1 MRMAGYVPCGK
12 VAVKGA
18 AGPGSGA
25 REVSGEV
32 VGPDRTC
39 VIGAG
44 PSGLAAVKALAEAGL
59 DFDCFEKSDRV
70 GGNWVFGNRNGQS
83 RIYRSLHINTSR
95 QRMAYADFPMPADYP
110 DFPHHALM
118 ARYFEAYAAAFGLHR
133 RITFGTAVMRA
144 EREEPGRWQLTLADG
159 TIRCYRA
166 LVVANGH
173 HWDPR
178 WPEPPVPGPFAGE
191 IIHAHDYV
199 APDEPIDFAG
209 KRVVVVGMGN
219 SAMDIACELSRPGIA
234 ERLYLSAR
242 RGAWV
247 IPNYVLGRPMDRL
260 GVGAAWLP
268 WRVQSLMAELLIRL
282 VVGAPWRFGL
292 PRPDHPPL
300 AAHPTVSQD
309 LPVRLGRGDV
319 VPKPEIRELQ
329 GRSVLFADGS
339 TVEADVLIYCTGYQ
353 VSFPFFPPEF
363 LAAPGNE
370 LPLWRR
376 LLQPGEEDLFFVG
389 LLQPLGAVMPIAE
402 AQAKL
407 IAALLAGHYRL
418 PSTQRMRQELEHDD
432 AARQHRYVAS
442 ARHTMQV
449 DFDRYLADLARE
461 RRAGERRAKLRL
473 RPGAAAP
480 S

>member
-83 RIYRSLHINTSR
+83 RIYRALHINTSR

-118 ARYFEAYAAAFGLHR
+118 ARYFEAYVAAFGLHR

-247 IPNYVLGRPMDRL
+247 IPNYVMGRPMDRL

-292 PRPDHPPL
+292 PRPDHPPGRPPDRQPGPARPPGPRRRRAQARDPR
-300 AAHPTVSQD
+300 AAGQERAVRRRQHGRGRRIGLLHRLPAE
-309 LPVRLGRGDV
+309 LPVLPTGVPGRARQRAAV
-319 VPKPEIRELQ
+319 VAPPAATWR
-329 GRSVLFADGS
+329 GRPVL
-339 TVEADVLIYCTGYQ
+339 
-353 VSFPFFPPEF
+353 
-363 LAAPGNE
+363 
-370 LPLWRR
+370 RR
-376 LLQPGEEDLFFVG
+376 P
-389 LLQPLGAVMPIAE
+389 A
-402 AQAKL
+402 
-407 IAALLAGHYRL
+407 
-418 PSTQRMRQELEHDD
+418 
-432 AARQHRYVAS
+432 AARGSGDADCGGTGQADRGVPRRPLPTA
-442 ARHTMQV
+442 V
-449 DFDRYLADLARE
+449 D
-461 RRAGERRAKLRL
+461 
-473 RPGAAAP
+473 
-480 S
+480 